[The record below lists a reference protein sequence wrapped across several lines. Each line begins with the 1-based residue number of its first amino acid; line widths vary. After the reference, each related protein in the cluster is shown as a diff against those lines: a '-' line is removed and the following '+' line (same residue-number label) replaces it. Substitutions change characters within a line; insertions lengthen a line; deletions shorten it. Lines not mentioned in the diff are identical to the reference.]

1 MNLDLFMVFKRTF
14 PEGVLVGE
22 HGGKVGG
29 PDHEYSAVGLD
40 SGITDIED
48 DIVELIKVFT
58 LIH

>member
-1 MNLDLFMVFKRTF
+1 MVFKRTF

-29 PDHEYSAVGLD
+29 PDHEDSAVSLD

-48 DIVELIKVFT
+48 DVVELIKVFA